1 MERAEHLSL
10 NYSCF
15 GIFRL
20 EVSALLIEFNECIQ
34 SEIEFFNSIKM
45 STDQFNGRDR
55 LTANVICHFHGREA
69 CEIRHEP

>member
-1 MERAEHLSL
+1 
-10 NYSCF
+10 
-15 GIFRL
+15 
-20 EVSALLIEFNECIQ
+20 
-34 SEIEFFNSIKM
+34 M